1 MLNLLGGDHIYRRT
15 VDGDGREEPHTLAG
29 RLPGADSKQLTL
41 GLLQGLGG
49 KGDQGG
55 RQLGMGCGANTED
68 GCKDCT
74 WLLND

>member
-1 MLNLLGGDHIYRRT
+1 MAIT
-15 VDGDGREEPHTLAG
+15 FTDGRSMVTGERSPTPWLADFLV
-29 RLPGADSKQLTL
+29 RIASSSPWDWAVA
-41 GLLQGLGG
+41 LLQGLGG